1 MRIAAKKLITSTT
14 YVKTNFWEDGTTVVS
29 MCFSSLYAKLAL
41 SGMEIYSFIQPFSEK
56 FLKNVDYSFFPPL
69 FPALRSK
76 MSKDTGI
83 VSQKERAK
91 GDSFGWYFSQTIAT
105 NAEHYE
111 WGTFCLPKREL
122 SGFTTRPHCRSLPHE
137 NQRPRPHYTQP
148 ASHREHKT
156 RVFKRLPIFS

>member
-1 MRIAAKKLITSTT
+1 
-14 YVKTNFWEDGTTVVS
+14 

-91 GDSFGWYFSQTIAT
+91 GDSFG
-105 NAEHYE
+105 
-111 WGTFCLPKREL
+111 
-122 SGFTTRPHCRSLPHE
+122 
-137 NQRPRPHYTQP
+137 
-148 ASHREHKT
+148 
-156 RVFKRLPIFS
+156 